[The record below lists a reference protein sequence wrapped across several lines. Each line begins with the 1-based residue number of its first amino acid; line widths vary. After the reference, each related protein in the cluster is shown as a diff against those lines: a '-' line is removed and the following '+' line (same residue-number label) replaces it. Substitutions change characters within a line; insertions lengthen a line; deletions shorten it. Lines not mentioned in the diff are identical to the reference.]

1 MFHKYICTTKIQT
14 LSYIMKQY
22 LLLLLCIL
30 PFASYAQQSQTIEM
44 TPQEIEAVFLKENL
58 ELIAEKMNI
67 DIADADI
74 IQAKLWENPEIS
86 ISSVNL
92 WNTKNQREE
101 IADMS
106 SPLFGA
112 FGKNTEFSIE
122 LSQLIQTANKRS
134 KLVNRE
140 KVSKEIAIEEFEEVL
155 RGLKVELRK
164 TITETLYY
172 QAYLKVLNNQAESL
186 NQLISAY
193 QKQVNLGNIS
203 KNELLRL
210 QSSLLELDN
219 DINEAQEDY
228 NGHLKDLKTLLNA
241 RPETMIEIIGGE
253 VNPINPDHLSLADL
267 IATAYENRPD
277 IRTQKLQTKYHE
289 KSLSYEKS
297 LRVPDITVSAEY
309 DRYGGIWKD
318 FVGFGVSFELPFLNR
333 NQGGIKAA
341 RISRDQSQYLT
352 RQQQNV
358 AQHEI
363 GEALNNYIQAY
374 KFYTKIENNELISE
388 LDKMLAAYT
397 KNLLSRNVSMLEYID
412 FMEAYRTNKEIILS
426 SKKKVALSFEELQY
440 TTGSEI
446 K

>member
-1 MFHKYICTTKIQT
+1 
-14 LSYIMKQY
+14 MKQY

-30 PFASYAQQSQTIEM
+30 PFAGYAQQTQAIQL
-44 TPQEIEAVFLKENL
+44 TPEEIEAIFLKENL

-74 IQAKLWENPEIS
+74 IQAKLWDNPEIS

-92 WNTKNQREE
+92 WNTQNQRAD
-101 IADMS
+101 IADMA

-112 FGKNTEFSIE
+112 FGKNTEFNIE

-134 KLVNRE
+134 KLINRE

-164 TITETLYY
+164 AITETIYY
-172 QAYLKVLNNQAESL
+172 QSYIKVLNNQAESL
-186 NQLISAY
+186 NQLIGAY
-193 QKQVNLGNIS
+193 EKQVKLGNVS

-219 DINEAQEDY
+219 DINEAQEEY
-228 NGHLKDLKTLLNA
+228 NGHLKDLKTLLNSQPQIA
-241 RPETMIEIIGGE
+241 IEITENEI
-253 VNPINPDHLSLADL
+253 NPINPEQISLAEL

-277 IRTQKLQTKYHE
+277 IKTQKLQTKYHE

-297 LRVPDITVSAEY
+297 LRVPDITLSAEY
-309 DRYGGIWKD
+309 DRYGGVWKD

-341 RISRDQSQYLT
+341 RINRDQSEYLM
-352 RQQQNV
+352 RQQRNV
-358 AQHEI
+358 AQNEI
-363 GEALNNYIQAY
+363 AEALTNYMQAY
-374 KFYTKIENNELISE
+374 RFYTKIKNNELISE

-397 KNLLSRNVSMLEYID
+397 KNLLNRNVSMLEYID
-412 FMEAYRTNKEIILS
+412 FMEAYRTNKETILS
-426 SKKKVALSFEELQY
+426 SRKKLQLSFEELQY
-440 TTGSEI
+440 TTGTEI